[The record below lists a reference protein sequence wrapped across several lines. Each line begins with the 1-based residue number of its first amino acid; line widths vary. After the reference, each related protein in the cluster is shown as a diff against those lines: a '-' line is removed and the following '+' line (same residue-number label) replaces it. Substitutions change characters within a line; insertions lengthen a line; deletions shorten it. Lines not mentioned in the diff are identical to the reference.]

1 MIIGSKNKSN
11 SSSESV
17 EIQIARLE
25 YIAALI
31 ATLGDGV
38 AALALG
44 LELRELEKSSNA
56 NSRGQYDQA
65 KYQDH
70 TQKQIDYLIEE
81 LTQVRRMI
89 L

>member
-1 MIIGSKNKSN
+1 MIIGSKSKSN
-11 SSSESV
+11 SSSESFEV
-17 EIQIARLE
+17 QIARLE

-31 ATLGDGV
+31 LTLGEGV
-38 AALALG
+38 AALAAG

-56 NSRGQYDQA
+56 NSRSQYDQS

-70 TQKQIDYLIEE
+70 TQQQIDYLIEE

>member
-1 MIIGSKNKSN
+1 MIIGSKDKSN
-11 SSSESV
+11 SSPESI

-31 ATLGDGV
+31 VTLGDGV
-38 AALALG
+38 GALALG
-44 LELRELEKSSNA
+44 LELKALEKSANE

-65 KYQDH
+65 RYQDY

-81 LTQVRRMI
+81 LTQIRRMMF
-89 L
+89 